1 MTRAFI
7 FDMDGTLA
15 DSMPFHEQ
23 AWNALMPELGVKV
36 DRDEFFRWSAGLT
49 NREIFPRL
57 LGRALADDELKAL
70 SERKEA
76 LYRQL
81 YAPHCAPLRGTVEF
95 LRETERAGIQR
106 AVGTAAPPENVTLVL
121 DGLDLRRYFQTV
133 VGGADIRHGKPDP
146 DVFLIAAARLG
157 VQPSDCL
164 VFEDAPAGVEAARR
178 AGMQCVVVTTT
189 LTAAQARLLPDTGHV
204 VRVVADFTDPAL
216 AGLLS

>member
-1 MTRAFI
+1 MMRAFI

-57 LGRALADDELKAL
+57 LGRALADDELQTL
-70 SERKEA
+70 SGRKEA

-81 YAPHCAPLRGTVEF
+81 YTPHCAPLRGAVDF
-95 LRETERAGIQR
+95 LRATERAGILR

-121 DGLDLRRYFQTV
+121 DGLDLRQYFQAV
-133 VGGADIRHGKPDP
+133 VGGATSATANPIRK
-146 DVFLIAAARLG
+146 FFSLLRIACGCAR
-157 VQPSDCL
+157 PIAWCL
-164 VFEDAPAGVEAARR
+164 RTHPAGSRR
-178 AGMQCVVVTTT
+178 
-189 LTAAQARLLPDTGHV
+189 
-204 VRVVADFTDPAL
+204 RVGRACNA
-216 AGLLS
+216 LLSPPH